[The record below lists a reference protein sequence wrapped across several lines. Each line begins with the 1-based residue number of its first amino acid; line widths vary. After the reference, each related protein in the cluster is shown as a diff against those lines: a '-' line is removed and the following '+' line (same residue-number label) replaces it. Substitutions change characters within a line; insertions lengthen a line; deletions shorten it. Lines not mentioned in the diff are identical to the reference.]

1 MVWPFVPGT
10 WQVIPVRARSLMEE
24 KADAKTSLRE
34 AAMRALENA
43 YAPYSNFRVG
53 AALQTRDG
61 TVITGCNMENSA
73 YGLAIC
79 AETLAVASA
88 VSQGLTEFDEIA
100 IATDDSEPTPPCG
113 ACRQVLNEFAPSIK
127 ISSYTRDGKEASWTL
142 DELLPHAF
150 VLHQSRGRT

>member
-1 MVWPFVPGT
+1 MAT
-10 WQVIPVRARSLMEE
+10 KSET
-24 KADAKTSLRE
+24 KASLRA
-34 AAMRALENA
+34 AAMRALDNA
-43 YAPYSNFRVG
+43 HAPYSNFKVG
-53 AALQTRDG
+53 AALLTRDG
-61 TVITGCNMENSA
+61 RVITGCNVENSA

-100 IATDDSEPTPPCG
+100 IASDDREPTPPCG
-113 ACRQVLNEFAPSIK
+113 ACRQVLNEFAPKIR

-150 VLHQSRGRT
+150 VLNQSRGRM

>member
-1 MVWPFVPGT
+1 MDLG
-10 WQVIPVRARSLMEE
+10 
-24 KADAKTSLRE
+24 ADTKTSLRE

-53 AALQTRDG
+53 AALRTSDG
-61 TVITGCNMENSA
+61 RIVTGCNMENSA

-88 VSQGLTEFDEIA
+88 VSQGLTEFDEVA
-100 IATDDSEPTPPCG
+100 IATEDTEPTPPCG
-113 ACRQVLNEFAPSIK
+113 ACRQVLNEFAPNIRV
-127 ISSYTRDGKEASWTL
+127 SSYTRGGKEAQWTL

-150 VLHQSRGRT
+150 VLNNSRGRI

>member
-1 MVWPFVPGT
+1 M
-10 WQVIPVRARSLMEE
+10 ARKSE
-24 KADAKTSLRE
+24 KKASLRE

-43 YAPYSNFRVG
+43 HAPYSNFRVG
-53 AALQTRDG
+53 AALLTRDG
-61 TVITGCNMENSA
+61 RLITGCNVENSA

-100 IATDDSEPTPPCG
+100 IASDDSEPTPPCG
-113 ACRQVLNEFAPSIK
+113 ACRQVLNEFAPNIR

-150 VLHQSRGRT
+150 VLNQSRGRM

>member
-1 MVWPFVPGT
+1 MAT
-10 WQVIPVRARSLMEE
+10 KSET
-24 KADAKTSLRE
+24 KASLRE
-34 AAMRALENA
+34 AAMRALDNA
-43 YAPYSNFRVG
+43 HAPYSNFKVG
-53 AALQTRDG
+53 AALLTRDG
-61 TVITGCNMENSA
+61 RLITGCNVENSA

-100 IATDDSEPTPPCG
+100 IASDDKEPTPPCG
-113 ACRQVLNEFAPSIK
+113 ACRQVLNEFAPNIR

-150 VLHQSRGRT
+150 VLNQSRGRM

>member
-1 MVWPFVPGT
+1 MTPKSET
-10 WQVIPVRARSLMEE
+10 
-24 KADAKTSLRE
+24 KASLRE
-34 AAMRALENA
+34 AAMRALDNA

-53 AALQTRDG
+53 AALRTKSGRL
-61 TVITGCNMENSA
+61 ITGCNMENAA

-113 ACRQVLNEFAPSIK
+113 ACRQVLNEFAPRIRV
-127 ISSYTRDGKEASWTL
+127 SSYTRDGQEASWSL

>member
-1 MVWPFVPGT
+1 VKRESG
-10 WQVIPVRARSLMEE
+10 QNA
-24 KADAKTSLRE
+24 SLRE
-34 AAMRALENA
+34 AALRALNNA

-53 AALQTRDG
+53 AALRTRSG
-61 TVITGCNMENSA
+61 EVITGCNMENSA

-88 VSQGLTEFDEIA
+88 VSQGLTDFDEIA
-100 IATDDSEPTPPCG
+100 IATDDSDPTPPCG

-127 ISSYTRDGKEASWTL
+127 ISSYTREGKEATWTL

-150 VLHQSRGRT
+150 VLNPSRGKV